1 MNLFSKLKNA
11 GKRPDTLTYELPQG
25 LRVQIMRLWEKGF
38 GPDERWHTGPGKAYI
53 EINRILCDE
62 HQLIQLPQASNQS
75 IPLQGVIA
83 EYFMNLNDT
92 AKALDVVQVV
102 FSTME
107 RLLHRISDGSGDM
120 FYKSRYQASEIINEL
135 NQRFQENNVGFK
147 YFQGRIEKI
156 LLGPPP
162 MPLKERLVAGEPA
175 RNLQKI
181 NAMIGTAVVTAVHDP
196 YTTTGSLD
204 TILKLADMG
213 AKFSPSLRILGTEKT
228 FSKSTEKKSFLGLL
242 KDINSERKASWE
254 ARVYAASSKPHRRFL
269 ILQDGS
275 VVTCGMS
282 LNHIDK
288 DEVLDHE
295 TTGSENAKHDHQL
308 FEQQWKIAT
317 AI

>member
-1 MNLFSKLKNA
+1 MNLFSKFQNA
-11 GKRPDTLTYELPQG
+11 GKQPNTLAYELPQG

-38 GPDERWHTGPGKAYI
+38 GPDEGWHPGPGKAYI

-62 HQLIQLPQASNQS
+62 HQLMQLPQASHQS
-75 IPLQGVIA
+75 IPLQGKIA

-92 AKALDVVQVV
+92 GKALDVVQVV
-102 FSTME
+102 FNTME
-107 RLLHRISDGSGDM
+107 QLLHRISDGSGDM
-120 FYKSRYQASEIINEL
+120 FYKSRYQAFEIINEL

-147 YFQGRIEKI
+147 YVHGRIEKI
-156 LLGPPP
+156 HQGPPP

-175 RNLQKI
+175 RNFQKI
-181 NAMIGTAVVTAVHDP
+181 KDMVGTAVVTAVHDP

-228 FSKSTEKKSFLGLL
+228 LSKSIEKKSFKSLL
-242 KDINSERKASWE
+242 KDINSERKATWE
-254 ARVYAASSKPHRRFL
+254 ARVYPASSKPHRRFL
-269 ILQDGS
+269 MLQDGS

-295 TTGSENAKHDHQL
+295 VAGSENAQHDHKL
-308 FEQQWKIAT
+308 FGQQWKIAT